1 MTLQTDVLLK
11 IGATLQS
18 ALDLV
23 TVQAPL
29 SYSASLSLATGTG
42 AGQADQIWSDTRTIS
57 ASSSENLDL
66 AASLVDPFGTT
77 LTFVKIKG
85 LIIRAST
92 GNTNDVVVGGAAS
105 NGFINW
111 VADATDKINIRP
123 GGLFVLIDPTG
134 SGYAVTASTGDI
146 LKVANSSSGSS
157 VTYDVII
164 IGTSA

>member
-1 MTLQTDVLLK
+1 MTLQTDILLK
-11 IGATLQS
+11 VGATLQS

-42 AGQADQIWSDTRTIS
+42 AGQADLIFSDTRTLT
-57 ASSSENLDL
+57 ASSTENLDL
-66 AASLVDPFGTT
+66 AGVLTDALGAT

-85 LIIRAST
+85 IIVRAST
-92 GNTNDVVVGGAAS
+92 GNTNDVVVGGAAA

-111 VADATDKINIRP
+111 VADATDKINVRP

-157 VTYDVII
+157 VTYDIII